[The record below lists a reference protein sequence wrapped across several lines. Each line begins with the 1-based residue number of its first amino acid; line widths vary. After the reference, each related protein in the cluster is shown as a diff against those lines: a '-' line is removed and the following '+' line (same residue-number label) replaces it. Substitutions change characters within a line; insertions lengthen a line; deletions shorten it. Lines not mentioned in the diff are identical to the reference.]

1 MILFSNV
8 LAGVSLA
15 ALVLGFAI
23 AVGHIAWTQIALIRT
38 RRLNPFSPADALDV
52 LSGRHH
58 RPGAPSFFQTR
69 HGRWALWLMV
79 GGLFGLLAAAAL
91 FIVA

>member
-23 AVGHIAWTQIALIRT
+23 VVGHVAWRQTALIRT
-38 RRLNPFSPADALDV
+38 RRLNPFSLSDALDV
-52 LSGRHH
+52 LGGRHH
-58 RPGAPSFFQTR
+58 PPGAPSFFQTR
-69 HGRWALWLMV
+69 HGRWSLWLMV

-91 FIVA
+91 FIIA